1 VANVRVTGHGI
12 VTGTVKEGRACL
24 DCEALYAMKRSR
36 DKTGVE
42 GMTRERVVGM
52 GSGQGREQIHLTEQN
67 KWTVSKRYERF
78 QI

>member
-1 VANVRVTGHGI
+1 
-12 VTGTVKEGRACL
+12 L
-24 DCEALYAMKRSR
+24 DCEALCAMKRSR

-52 GSGQGREQIHLTEQN
+52 GSGQEREQIHLTEQN

>member
-1 VANVRVTGHGI
+1 
-12 VTGTVKEGRACL
+12 L
-24 DCEALYAMKRSR
+24 DYEALCAMKRSR

-52 GSGQGREQIHLTEQN
+52 GSGQEREQIHLTEQN

>member
-1 VANVRVTGHGI
+1 
-12 VTGTVKEGRACL
+12 
-24 DCEALYAMKRSR
+24 MKRSG

-67 KWTVSKRYERF
+67 KDSIEALRKIPDLKLQPY
-78 QI
+78 